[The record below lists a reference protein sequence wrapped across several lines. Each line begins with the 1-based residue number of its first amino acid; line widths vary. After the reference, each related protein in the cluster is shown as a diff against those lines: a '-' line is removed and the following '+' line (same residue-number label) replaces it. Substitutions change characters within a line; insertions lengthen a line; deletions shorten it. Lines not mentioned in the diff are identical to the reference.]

1 MADPWNP
8 TGESFLRAGD
18 VVLRGR
24 SLNQQFERALAQERI
39 QREQQDLLRRL
50 LESEEAARFITPDQ
64 LPPEYRT
71 PGVTS
76 IEEST
81 DPRLQFLARMVR
93 TGTVKPEAAIGDLMK
108 PEEAMALHAGSK

>member
-39 QREQQDLLRRL
+39 QREQQDLLRRR
-50 LESEEAARFITPDQ
+50 LESEEAARFITPEQ
-64 LPPEYRT
+64 LPPEDRT
-71 PGVTS
+71 PGRGGGPPATFPLWSES
-76 IEEST
+76 IK
-81 DPRLQFLARMVR
+81 
-93 TGTVKPEAAIGDLMK
+93 TGRGGGG
-108 PEEAMALHAGSK
+108 AGAGGTAGERFGTTR